1 MTDDERP
8 APDSL
13 RGKLRSLGRPDEER
27 SDDERIDGGAERPD
41 PTPAPE
47 PKLPTDPPF

>member
-13 RGKLRSLGRPDEER
+13 RGKLRSLGRADEER
-27 SDDERIDGGAERPD
+27 PEDEPKDSETVHRD
-41 PTPAPE
+41 PTPPE